1 MDLALTALPFLVF
14 LACPVMMLFC
24 VVGMRKMGCSSPRT
38 KEAQTAAPSREVR
51 VAALEGQL
59 ATVQSELAALRGG
72 NGQPIPDRSAWPIP
86 PETEVVPQVTGGVR
100 QPA

>member
-14 LACPVMMLFC
+14 LACPVMMLLC

-59 ATVQSELAALRGG
+59 ATVQSELAKLRPAEA
-72 NGQPIPDRSAWPIP
+72 QSRVDRFP
-86 PETEVVPQVTGGVR
+86 
-100 QPA
+100 